1 MATEYW
7 QTRDNTFIKISEMSD
22 NYLLRL
28 YEDNKC
34 SVLKNELERRK
45 LIPLEEFSD
54 LKELKYINT
63 GIKEKTN
70 D

>member
-45 LIPLEEFSD
+45 LIRLEEITD
-54 LKELKYINT
+54 LKEQGYINT
-63 GIKEKTN
+63 GIKINE
-70 D
+70 

>member
-45 LIPLEEFSD
+45 LIPLEEW
-54 LKELKYINT
+54 ELENSGYY
-63 GIKEKTN
+63 N
-70 D
+70 DQ

>member
-1 MATEYW
+1 MRKEYW
-7 QTRDNTFIKISEMSD
+7 QTRDNSFIEISEMSD

-45 LIPLEEFSD
+45 LIPLEEIMD
-54 LKELKYINT
+54 LKEQGYINT
-63 GIKEKTN
+63 GIKIDE
-70 D
+70 

>member
-1 MATEYW
+1 MRKEYW
-7 QTRDNTFIKISEMSD
+7 QTRDNCFIEISEMSD

-45 LIPLEEFSD
+45 LIHLEEITD
-54 LKELKYINT
+54 LKEQGYINT
-63 GIKEKTN
+63 GIKINE
-70 D
+70 

>member
-1 MATEYW
+1 MRKEYW
-7 QTRDNTFIKISEMSD
+7 QTRDNCFIEISEMSD

-45 LIPLEEFSD
+45 LIHLEETMD
-54 LKELKYINT
+54 LKERGYINT
-63 GIKEKTN
+63 GLKIDE
-70 D
+70 

>member
-1 MATEYW
+1 MIKEYW
-7 QTRDNTFIKISEMSD
+7 QTRDNCFIEISEMSD

-45 LIPLEEFSD
+45 LIPLEEIMD
-54 LKELKYINT
+54 LKEQGYINT
-63 GIKEKTN
+63 GIKIDE
-70 D
+70 

>member
-34 SVLKNELERRK
+34 SVLKNEIERRK
-45 LIPLEEFSD
+45 LIPLEEILD
-54 LKELKYINT
+54 LKELK
-63 GIKEKTN
+63 
-70 D
+70 